1 MSEQVV
7 IVDMSM
13 EMDDILKYGLHV
25 ERVVEYLVKERFVSM
40 CMFLRPEGS
49 SVAQRNKK
57 MMKSGGKRLTDF
69 LGLWPESLWQEPRPE
84 NGAPL
89 VRQGDKTVVRE
100 FNAFGKSQSQSK
112 GILKNVECSQLRS
125 SQIP

>member
-13 EMDDILKYGLHV
+13 EIDDILKYGLHV

-49 SVAQRNKK
+49 SVA
-57 MMKSGGKRLTDF
+57 
-69 LGLWPESLWQEPRPE
+69 
-84 NGAPL
+84 
-89 VRQGDKTVVRE
+89 
-100 FNAFGKSQSQSK
+100 
-112 GILKNVECSQLRS
+112 
-125 SQIP
+125 